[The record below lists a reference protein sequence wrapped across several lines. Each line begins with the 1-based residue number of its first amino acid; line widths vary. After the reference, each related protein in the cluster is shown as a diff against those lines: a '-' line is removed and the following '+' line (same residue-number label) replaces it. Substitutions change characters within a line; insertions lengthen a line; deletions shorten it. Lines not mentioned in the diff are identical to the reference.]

1 MINKITLDN
10 FRLFNHLELNTSSS
24 LIIIQGLN
32 AMGKTSILESIF
44 LSSSLKSFRTSNIAE
59 LIKDDK
65 EYLKTVISTGAEYK
79 IIISKEEKAYFINGE
94 KIKKAS
100 SFIGNLKSVIVSPKD
115 IDIIVG
121 TKSIKRDFLDLSISL
136 CDKEYLKYLFNYRHL
151 LQERNDYLKKSND
164 KTYLNIITDNLINV
178 IKILS
183 DKRIKFIDRLNNNL
197 SIITKGLKI
206 NDINLEYKAS
216 YDLNDIKKSFDNKIE
231 YDYLTKTTNIG
242 IHRDYFLI
250 NYGGKDANKYA
261 SEGEKR
267 IIITAIKLALKE
279 DIKNVTG
286 EDAVLLL
293 DDVFASLDR
302 NKISALVDYVK
313 NTNQTFISATS
324 LLEVPKELLKSALVI
339 KINDKGD

>member
-10 FRLFNHLELNTSSS
+10 FRLFNHLELNTSSP
-24 LIIIQGLN
+24 LVIIQGLN

-44 LSSSLKSFRTSNIAE
+44 LCSSLKSFRTSNLTE

-65 EYLKTVISTGAEYK
+65 EYLKTVISSGTEYK
-79 IIISKEEKAYFINGE
+79 VIISKDKKSYLINGE
-94 KIKKAS
+94 IIKKAS

-115 IDIIVG
+115 IDLIIG
-121 TKSIKRDFLDLSISL
+121 AKSDKRDFLDLSISL
-136 CDKEYLKYLFNYRHL
+136 YDKSYLKHLSDYRHL

-164 KTYLNIITDNLINV
+164 RTYLNIITDNLIN
-178 IKILS
+178 KINILAN
-183 DKRIKFIDRLNNNL
+183 KRINFINRINEILKEI
-197 SIITKGLKI
+197 SKGLLI
-206 NDINLEYKAS
+206 NDIFLEYKTS
-216 YDLNDIKKSFDNKIE
+216 YDLNDIKKSFENKIE

-250 NYGGKDANKYA
+250 NYNDKDAKTYA

-267 IIITAIKLALKE
+267 IIATAIKLALKK
-279 DIKNVTG
+279 DIKNITG
-286 EDAVLLL
+286 EDAILLL

-302 NKISALVDYVK
+302 NKISSLVNYVK

-324 LLEVPKELLKSALVI
+324 LLEVPKELLTNALVI
-339 KINDKGD
+339 KINNKGD

>member
-1 MINKITLDN
+1 
-10 FRLFNHLELNTSSS
+10 
-24 LIIIQGLN
+24 
-32 AMGKTSILESIF
+32 
-44 LSSSLKSFRTSNIAE
+44 
-59 LIKDDK
+59 
-65 EYLKTVISTGAEYK
+65 
-79 IIISKEEKAYFINGE
+79 
-94 KIKKAS
+94 
-100 SFIGNLKSVIVSPKD
+100 
-115 IDIIVG
+115 
-121 TKSIKRDFLDLSISL
+121 
-136 CDKEYLKYLFNYRHL
+136 
-151 LQERNDYLKKSND
+151 
-164 KTYLNIITDNLINV
+164 
-178 IKILS
+178 

-197 SIITKGLKI
+197 SIITKGLRI
-206 NDINLEYKAS
+206 DDINLEYKAS

-242 IHRDYFLI
+242 IHRDFFTI

-279 DIKNVTG
+279 DIKNITG

>member
-178 IKILS
+178 IRVLS

-242 IHRDYFLI
+242 IHRDYFFI

>member
-1 MINKITLDN
+1 MINKIILDN

-44 LSSSLKSFRTSNIAE
+44 LSSSLKSFRTSNITE

-65 EYLKTVISTGAEYK
+65 EYLKTIISTGAEYK
-79 IIISKEEKAYFINGE
+79 IIISKEEKSYFINGE

-164 KTYLNIITDNLINV
+164 KTYLNIITDNLINA

-183 DKRIKFIDRLNNNL
+183 NKRIKFIDRLNNNL

-206 NDINLEYKAS
+206 NDIYLEYKPS
-216 YDLNDIKKSFDNKIE
+216 YDLNDIKKSFDNKME

-279 DIKNVTG
+279 DIKNITG

-313 NTNQTFISATS
+313 NTNQTFITATS